1 MSKRNLAVLLVLFL
15 VGGLFSAIPV
25 GAQEAPPEVP
35 AEPNVTDPV
44 GDANYLNDQGVAPRD
59 GDHTGP
65 ADASTSADLM
75 AGWFTN
81 DAASVTAHILV
92 EGALPSTPSYF
103 YRVHVDPAGGEDD
116 CLWFQAGIPGVAD
129 AGAGPDPIGNLR
141 NNCGDGSIVDGEV
154 SLAENPDGGTIVS
167 IKVPM
172 GTHGLAVGMTLGSPN
187 VTVRNWPRTPAGSAT
202 APQVDNTKLGT
213 PYMISAG
220 GPNVEP
226 DPEPTAEPPGKDDP
240 PGKGK
245 KKGCKKGKGKK
256 KGACPGKKSKKP
268 KPPAAAKCEAYTPGE
283 EGKDAPLT
291 VVTEAATEEAPVE
304 VLIEQ
309 GPGLF
314 PAASSDAFGN
324 IQVDTGGAEAGLYIA
339 YEFPVYED
347 HDLYLNYADG
357 SEAARAAGFNQFP
370 FVPGET
376 DGTGNGGHSEQGAE
390 MIDGLRTPDC
400 AGYTAR
406 FNSFIGEGGEY
417 TVKLW
422 LGEIQNDPAAP
433 GGGGQAVD
441 LFFVLLGL

>member
-1 MSKRNLAVLLVLFL
+1 MSKRLLSIVLSAALAAGAFAALPAQ
-15 VGGLFSAIPV
+15 SA
-25 GAQEAPPEVP
+25 GAQESKPFTCGELFTDAPDDADFENLDVLAGGVAANDDASFTVELRIKNLSTEVDP
-35 AEPNVTDPV
+35 TDGQGLTWYFLWTSGDVTYFANAAYSMWTDAITYNLGTLDGTSFSTTAQTEGTFTEGENGSITVIVPYEEV
-44 GDANYLNDQGVAPRD
+44 GD
-59 GDHTGP
+59 P
-65 ADASTSADLM
+65 A
-75 AGWFTN
+75 
-81 DAASVTAHILV
+81 
-92 EGALPSTPSYF
+92 
-103 YRVHVDPAGGEDD
+103 
-116 CLWFQAGIPGVAD
+116 
-129 AGAGPDPIGNLR
+129 AGAVLTQTYADTRLR
-141 NNCGDGSIVDGEV
+141 
-154 SLAENPDGGTIVS
+154 
-167 IKVPM
+167 
-172 GTHGLAVGMTLGSPN
+172 
-187 VTVRNWPRTPAGSAT
+187 
-202 APQVDNTKLGT
+202 
-213 PYMISAG
+213 AG
-220 GPNVEP
+220 GPAGPGLVSPVDRAP
-226 DPEPTAEPPGKDDP
+226 DGEAYGTDYTLGNCESGGPVAEEPPGKDDP

-291 VVTEAATEEAPVE
+291 VVTDAATEEAPVE